1 MVKAKDKIPTA
12 VELQGRV
19 VELELRA
26 SGLRRALEDRV
37 VRRLATGSSR
47 CDECDEYYQGPPLPQ
62 GDPDWRGMPANKHK
76 DTCPLWKPADERSFT
91 GF

>member
-1 MVKAKDKIPTA
+1 MSAEDKVPTA

-26 SGLRRALEDRV
+26 NNLRRALEDRV
-37 VRRLATGSSR
+37 VRRYAGGIYCQLCHTYFAGQSLVM
-47 CDECDEYYQGPPLPQ
+47 P
-62 GDPDWRGMPANKHK
+62 GDKHK
-76 DTCPLWKPADERSFT
+76 DTCPLWVPAEERNFT